1 MVAGRS
7 SLTVHVEVIT
17 RTLFIV
23 DFIVR
28 WGLGWRYILSPSFR
42 RRVHAGWAR
51 RSAANVAFD
60 VVFCVI
66 AFVVLN
72 GILVL
77 IAIWLYQG
85 MVAPRLGHGV
95 DR

>member
-1 MVAGRS
+1 MYRQLGAPM
-7 SLTVHVEVIT
+7 HVEVIT
-17 RTLFIV
+17 RTLFLLEFV
-23 DFIVR
+23 VR

-51 RSAANVAFD
+51 QSAANVAFN
-60 VVFCVI
+60 VSFCVI

-72 GILVL
+72 GFIVL
-77 IAIWLYQG
+77 GGMWLYQG
-85 MVAPRLGHGV
+85 IVLPRLGHGA